1 MKCRCAVA
9 ISNSSFL
16 IPNSQLNAMQEKN
29 WNLECLFSPLE
40 ALPAFGELTRALT
53 KPGVCSAYGPDD
65 AQRAHVLAALT
76 RKLNRPLLI
85 IEPNDQ
91 AAARMTEDLAVLLG
105 GAARQ
110 LPARDITF
118 LKSAA
123 SSRELSMRRIE
134 ALGDCLCGGV
144 QALVVAADAML
155 FRLAPAEGF
164 ANRVIRLAEG
174 ERMEPAE
181 LMARLTDAGYERVHL
196 VEARGQCALRGG
208 ILDVYPVGGPNA
220 LRVEFFDDEID
231 SIRSFDVMTQRSISR
246 RKDARIYPAQEILLD
261 AEARDRACE
270 ALRGMLDAD
279 AGDAAQDRQ
288 QEIEREFNLI
298 PFDEFLKLAGVDE
311 EDEPGGDGEPKPA
324 PKPRRKGTKGAV
336 VQMPARVTVGSA
348 LRRNFENVLEALR
361 TGRVPDGADSLLPVL
376 LGEES
381 TPADYLDDPV
391 IVFDQPERLR
401 ERCENRYLEF
411 QERYAAALE
420 RQEALPCQAKLLM
433 DYDALLKK
441 LSGHATLLTNMF
453 PRTERDFRPQT
464 LIQFECR
471 NSAAYQGNVKELA
484 RDLNRWKEDGWRVAL
499 LAGGTARG
507 ERLQGALKTQGSS
520 AAFAPEVPEA
530 LLPGEPLIFP
540 LTLNRGFLY
549 PGVKLAVVAES
560 DIYGVNRQKSRSR
573 AKTGEKIA
581 AFTDLK
587 VGDYVVHENH
597 GIGQYMGMVRLA
609 SEGTYRDFLHIRY
622 QGSDKLYVPTDQL
635 DRVQKYIGSEG
646 EAPKLNRLSGG
657 EWQRQKSRVRQS
669 IQAIAGDLVKLY
681 AQRESIPGYAFDPDT
696 PWQREFEDGFPWEE
710 TPDQLAAIEDI
721 KRDMEKP
728 KIMDR
733 LLCGDVGYGKTEVAL
748 RAIFKCVMSGKQ
760 AAMLAPTTILVQQH
774 YATMLN
780 RFAGFPIRVE
790 TISRFK
796 TTAEQKKIVEKLKSG
811 ELDVVVGTHRLLAK
825 DMQFKDLGLLVVDE
839 EQRFGVTHKE
849 AIKKLKRSVDV
860 LTLTATPIPRTLHMS
875 MVGIRDMSLLQS
887 PPEERYPVQTYVVE
901 YSDGLVRDAIL
912 RELSRGGQVYV
923 LHNRV
928 QTIEVMFSR
937 LKKLV
942 PEARIA
948 IGHGQMREHALEDVM
963 LDFYDGK
970 FDVLLCTTIIEAGL
984 DVPRANTLIVCDADR
999 FGLAQLY
1006 QLRGRVGRSNRLAYA
1021 YLTVNPSKVL
1031 TEAADKRLNAIREF
1045 TEFGSGFRV
1054 AMRDLEIRGAG
1065 NLLGSEQS
1073 GFMATVG
1080 YDLYVKMIEEA
1091 VRQLRGD
1098 ASLEDIET
1106 RVNLKVDAYLPQEYI
1121 ANDLLRVEMY
1131 KKIASITCRADRDDL
1146 IEELIDRFG
1155 DPNRPAMNLI
1165 DIAHLKALCAKLGID
1180 YVTCRS
1186 DELVMRFSIDADIDP
1201 VRVLEA
1207 VRGFPKTLRVRPG
1220 NPFELRYYERHQD
1233 AETLL
1238 RGAVKAMEGVVERFE
1253 GEEREQ
1259 GTGNREQGTGI
1270 ALPP

>member
-1 MKCRCAVA
+1 MQDTNWK
-9 ISNSSFL
+9 
-16 IPNSQLNAMQEKN
+16 LN
-29 WNLECLFSPLE
+29 CLFEPLE
-40 ALPAFGELTRALT
+40 GLESFGELTHALEG
-53 KPGVCSAYGPDD
+53 PGVCSLYGPDD
-65 AQRAHVLAALT
+65 AQRAHLLAAAAL
-76 RKLNRPLLI
+76 KLDRPLVI
-85 IEPNDQ
+85 ISPNDVT
-91 AAARMTEDLAVLLG
+91 AARMVEDMNVLLS

-110 LPARDITF
+110 LPSRDITF
-118 LKSAA
+118 LKTAA
-123 SSRELSMRRIE
+123 SSRDLSMRRIE
-134 ALGDCLCGGV
+134 ALGDCLTGEV
-144 QALVVAADAML
+144 KALVVAADAML
-155 FRLAPAEGF
+155 FRLAPAAEFASRIISIEEG
-164 ANRVIRLAEG
+164 AQI
-174 ERMEPAE
+174 EPAE
-181 LMARLTDAGYERVHL
+181 LMEKLTASGYERVHL

-208 ILDVYPVGGPNA
+208 ILDVYPVGSPNA

-246 RKDARIYPAQEILLD
+246 RSAVKLYPAQEILLD
-261 AEARDRACE
+261 DDARARAVEALKALLDEADPAEAGA
-270 ALRGMLDAD
+270 
-279 AGDAAQDRQ
+279 DRQ
-288 QEIEREFNLI
+288 SKIEQEFDLI
-298 PFDEFLKLAGVDE
+298 PFEEFLRLASEDE
-311 EDEPGGDGEPKPA
+311 EGGEKPK
-324 PKPRRKGTKGAV
+324 KGKAAKGAMKLP
-336 VQMPARVTVGSA
+336 QRVTVGSA
-348 LRRNFENVLEALR
+348 LHRNFEGVLEALR
-361 TGRVPDGADSLLPVL
+361 TGRVPDGADSLIPVL
-376 LGEES
+376 LGYEGLA
-381 TPADYLDDPV
+381 PDYLENSIV
-391 IVFDQPERLR
+391 VFDQPDRLR
-401 ERCENRYLEF
+401 ERCENRFLEF
-411 QERYAAALE
+411 KERFLTALE
-420 RQEALPCQAKLLM
+420 RQEALPCQAEILLS
-433 DYDALLKK
+433 YDALLARLNK
-441 LSGHATLLTNMF
+441 HTILLTNLFM
-453 PRTERDFRPQT
+453 RTEQDFAPT
-464 LIQFECR
+464 VLIKVECR
-471 NSAAYQGNVKELA
+471 NAAAYQGNVKELA
-484 RDLNRWKEDGWRVAL
+484 RDLNHWKTEGWKVAL

-507 ERLQGALKTQGSS
+507 ERLQGALDTQGSP
-520 AAFAPEVPEA
+520 APFVTEIPRALEA
-530 LLPGEPLIFP
+530 GAPLIFP
-540 LTLNRGFLY
+540 TTLNRGFLY
-549 PGVKLAVVAES
+549 PEIKFAVVAES

-573 AKTGEKIA
+573 ANRGEKIA

-609 SEGTYRDFLHIRY
+609 SDGTYRDFLHIRY

-657 EWQRQKSRVRQS
+657 EWQRQKSKVRQS
-669 IQAIAGDLVKLY
+669 IQAIAGDLLKLY
-681 AQRESIPGYAFDPDT
+681 AQRESIPGYAFEPDT
-696 PWQREFEDGFPWEE
+696 PWQREFEDGFPYEE

-774 YATMLN
+774 YATMTN

-796 TTAEQKKIVEKLKSG
+796 TAAEQKKILEKLATG

-825 DMQFKDLGLLVVDE
+825 DVRFKDLGLLVVDE

-849 AIKKLKRSVDV
+849 AIKQMKRSVDV

-928 QTIEVMFSR
+928 QTIEVMYAR

-1031 TEAADKRLNAIREF
+1031 TESADKRLAAIREF

-1073 GFMATVG
+1073 GFMASVG
-1080 YDLYVKMIEEA
+1080 YDLYVKMIDET
-1091 VRQLRGD
+1091 VREMRGD
-1098 ASLEDIET
+1098 VNQEDIET
-1106 RVNLKVDAYLPQEYI
+1106 RVDLKIDAYLPQEYI

-1131 KKIASITCRADRDDL
+1131 KKIASVRNRDNANDL
-1146 IEELIDRFG
+1146 VDELIDRFG
-1155 DPNRPAMNLI
+1155 DPNRPVMNLV
-1165 DIAHLKALCAKLGID
+1165 DAALLKAYCARLGID
-1180 YVTCRS
+1180 YVTCRG
-1186 DELVMRFSIDADIDP
+1186 DELVMRFSMAADIDL
-1201 VRVLEA
+1201 VRVLTA
-1207 VRGFPKTLRVRPG
+1207 VKDFLQYLRVKGG
-1220 NPFELRYYERHQD
+1220 NPPELIYYERHKD

-1238 RGAVKAMEGVVERFE
+1238 RGAVKVMEQVVAGFDALAPVTAE
-1253 GEEREQ
+1253 GEEAQ
-1259 GTGNREQGTGI
+1259 
-1270 ALPP
+1270 

>member
-1 MKCRCAVA
+1 
-9 ISNSSFL
+9 
-16 IPNSQLNAMQEKN
+16 MQDTN
-29 WNLECLFSPLE
+29 WKLSCLFEPMAE
-40 ALPAFGELTRALT
+40 LPAFGELTRALE

-65 AQRAHVLAALT
+65 SQRAHLLAAAAL
-76 RKLNRPLLI
+76 KLDRPLLV
-85 IEPNDQ
+85 IEPNDV
-91 AAARMTEDLAVLLG
+91 AAARMAEDLNVLLS
-105 GAARQ
+105 GAARL

-118 LKSAA
+118 LKTAA

-134 ALGDCLCGGV
+134 ALGDCLSGRV
-144 QALVVAADAML
+144 KALVTSADAML
-155 FRLAPAEGF
+155 FRLAPAGQF
-164 ANRVIRLAEG
+164 DGRIIDIAEG
-174 ERMEPAE
+174 AQAEPAE
-181 LMARLTDAGYERVHL
+181 LMEKLTLAGYERVQL

-208 ILDVYPVGGPNA
+208 ILDVYPVGSPNP
-220 LRVEFFDDEID
+220 LRVEFFDDEVD

-246 RKDARIYPAQEILLD
+246 RPSVRLYPAQEIP
-261 AEARDRACE
+261 
-270 ALRGMLDAD
+270 LDAD
-279 AGDAAQDRQ
+279 ARSRAADGLQAMLDATDDNPGRDRQ
-288 QEIEREFNLI
+288 ASIEKEFDLI
-298 PFDEFLKLAGVDE
+298 PFEEFLRLSAEAEAEEGDAPRKKGGKRGVMAL
-311 EDEPGGDGEPKPA
+311 PK
-324 PKPRRKGTKGAV
+324 K
-336 VQMPARVTVGSA
+336 VTLGSA
-348 LRRNFENVLEALR
+348 LRRNFQGVLEALR
-361 TGRVPDGADSLLPVL
+361 NGLTPDGGDSLMPVL
-376 LGEES
+376 LDYRD
-381 TPADYLDDPV
+381 TPADYLDDPIV
-391 IVFDQPERLR
+391 VFDQPERLR
-401 ERCENRYLEF
+401 ERCENRFLEYK
-411 QERYAAALE
+411 ERFVAALE
-420 RQEALPCQAKLLM
+420 RQEALPCQAEVLIG
-433 DYDALLKK
+433 YDALLAR
-441 LSGHATLLTNMF
+441 LSGRHILLTNLFM
-453 PRTERDFRPQT
+453 RTEPDFKPT
-464 LIQFECR
+464 ALVKFECR
-471 NSAAYQGNVKELA
+471 NAPAYQGNVKALA
-484 RDLNRWKEDGWRVAL
+484 RDMDRWKAEGWKVAL

-507 ERLQGALKTQGSS
+507 ERLEGALTTQNSP
-520 AAFAPEVPEA
+520 APFMTELPQA
-530 LLPGEPLIFP
+530 LESGKPMIFP
-540 LTLNRGFLY
+540 TTLNRGFVY
-549 PGVKLAVVAES
+549 PEIRFAVVAES
-560 DIYGVNRQKSRSR
+560 DIYGVNRQR
-573 AKTGEKIA
+573 ARARAASGEKIA

-669 IQAIAGDLVKLY
+669 IQQIAGDLLKLY

-696 PWQREFEDGFPWEE
+696 PWQREFEDSFPFEE
-710 TPDQLAAIEDI
+710 TPDQMAAIDDI

-796 TTAEQKKIVEKLKSG
+796 TAAEQKQIIEKLKNG

-825 DMQFKDLGLLVVDE
+825 DVKFKDLGLLVVDE

-849 AIKKLKRSVDV
+849 AIKQMKRSVDV

-912 RELSRGGQVYV
+912 RELGRGGQVYV

-928 QTIEVMFSR
+928 QTIEIMYAR

-1031 TEAADKRLNAIREF
+1031 TEAADKRLAAIREF

-1073 GFMATVG
+1073 GFMASVG
-1080 YDLYVKMIEEA
+1080 YDLYVKMIEES
-1091 VRQLRGD
+1091 VRELRGD
-1098 ASLEDIET
+1098 VNLEDIET
-1106 RVNLKVDAYLPQEYI
+1106 RMDLKIDAYLPQEYI
-1121 ANDLLRVEMY
+1121 PNDLLRVEMY
-1131 KKIASITCRADRDDL
+1131 KKIASIRNRDSRNDL
-1146 IEELIDRFG
+1146 IDELIDRFG
-1155 DPNRPAMNLI
+1155 DPNRPVMNLI
-1165 DIAHLKALCAKLGID
+1165 ETAHLKALCAKLGID
-1180 YVTCRS
+1180 YVTLRG
-1186 DELVMRFSIDADIDP
+1186 DELMMRFSMAADIDGI
-1201 VRVLEA
+1201 RVLTA
-1207 VRGFPKTLRVRPG
+1207 LKGFPQYLRVKPI
-1220 NPFELRYYERHQD
+1220 NPMEVYYYERGKD
-1233 AETLL
+1233 PEALL
-1238 RGAVKAMEGVVERFE
+1238 RGCVKVMEGVVERFE
-1253 GEEREQ
+1253 AKETEGRE
-1259 GTGNREQGTGI
+1259 
-1270 ALPP
+1270 

>member
-1 MKCRCAVA
+1 
-9 ISNSSFL
+9 
-16 IPNSQLNAMQEKN
+16 MQDTN
-29 WNLECLFSPLE
+29 WKLECLYEPLE
-40 ALPAFGELTRALT
+40 GLTAFRELTRALQA
-53 KPGVCSAYGPDD
+53 PGVCSVYGPDD
-65 AQRAHVLAALT
+65 AQRAHLLAAAAL
-76 RKLNRPLLI
+76 KLNRPLLVI
-85 IEPNDQ
+85 SPNDIT
-91 AAARMTEDLAVLLG
+91 AARMTEDLNVLLS

-118 LKSAA
+118 LKTAA

-144 QALVVAADAML
+144 KALVVPADAML
-155 FRLAPAEGF
+155 FRLAPAAEF
-164 ANRVIRLAEG
+164 MARVISLEEG
-174 ERMEPAE
+174 AQLEPSE
-181 LMARLTDAGYERVHL
+181 LMERLTAAGYERVHL

-220 LRVEFFDDEID
+220 LRLEFFDDVID

-246 RKDARIYPAQEILLD
+246 RSAVKLYPAQEILLD
-261 AEARDRACE
+261 DAARARAAD
-270 ALRGMLDAD
+270 ALQAMLDASESNT
-279 AGDAAQDRQ
+279 AGEDRQ
-288 QEIEREFNLI
+288 AQIEQEFDLI
-298 PFDEFLKLAGVDE
+298 PFEEFMRLASE
-311 EDEPGGDGEPKPA
+311 DGEGEVA
-324 PKPRRKGTKGAV
+324 PKKKGSKAAKGV
-336 VQMPARVTVGSA
+336 VKLPGRVTTGSA
-348 LRRNFENVLEALR
+348 LRRNFGGVIEALR
-361 TGRVPDGADSLLPVL
+361 TGRLPDGADSLLPVL
-376 LGEES
+376 LGYDGL
-381 TPADYLDDPV
+381 ALDYLKDPV
-391 IVFDQPERLR
+391 IVFDQPDRLR
-401 ERCENRYLEF
+401 ERCENRFLEF
-411 QERYAAALE
+411 KERFVTALE
-420 RQEALPCQAKLLM
+420 RQEALPCQAEIMLSF
-433 DYDALLKK
+433 DALLARLGGK
-441 LSGHATLLTNMF
+441 TVLLTNLFM
-453 PRTERDFRPQT
+453 RTEADFKPDA
-464 LIQFECR
+464 LIKVECR
-471 NSAAYQGNVKELA
+471 NASAYQGNVKELA
-484 RDLNRWKEDGWRVAL
+484 RDLTHWKAEGWKVAL

-507 ERLQGALKTQGSS
+507 ERLQGALDTQGSP
-520 AAFAPEVPEA
+520 APFVTELPEA
-530 LLPGEPLIFP
+530 LLPGAPQIFP

-549 PGVKLAVVAES
+549 PEVKFAVVAES

-573 AKTGEKIA
+573 ANRGEKIA

-597 GIGQYMGMVRLA
+597 GIGQYMGMVRL
-609 SEGTYRDFLHIRY
+609 SSDGTYRDFLHIRY

-657 EWQRQKSRVRQS
+657 EWQRQKSKVRQS
-669 IQAIAGDLVKLY
+669 IQAIAGDLLKLY
-681 AQRESIPGYAFDPDT
+681 AQREAIPGYAFEPDT
-696 PWQREFEDGFPWEE
+696 PWQREFEDGFPYEE
-710 TPDQLAAIEDI
+710 TPDQLTAIEDI

-790 TISRFK
+790 TVSRFK
-796 TTAEQKKIVEKLKSG
+796 TPAEQKKILERLAAG

-825 DMQFKDLGLLVVDE
+825 DVKFKDLGLLVVDE

-849 AIKKLKRSVDV
+849 AIKQMKRSVDV

-928 QTIEVMFSR
+928 QTIEVMYAR

-1031 TEAADKRLNAIREF
+1031 TESADKRLAAIREF

-1091 VRQLRGD
+1091 VRQMRGD
-1098 ASLEDIET
+1098 VNLEDIET
-1106 RVNLKVDAYLPQEYI
+1106 RVDLKVDAYLPQEYI

-1131 KKIASITCRADRDDL
+1131 KKIASIRDRDSREDL

-1155 DPNRPAMNLI
+1155 DPNRPVMNLI
-1165 DIAHLKALCAKLGID
+1165 DAAHLKALCARLGID
-1180 YVTCRS
+1180 YVTCRG
-1186 DELVMRFSIDADIDP
+1186 DELIMRFSMAADIDL
-1201 VRVLEA
+1201 VRVLTA
-1207 VRGFPKTLRVRPG
+1207 VKDFPKSLRVKGG
-1220 NPFELRYYERHQD
+1220 NPPELAYFERHKD
-1233 AETLL
+1233 AEALL
-1238 RGAVKAMEGVVERFE
+1238 RGAVKVMEEVVKKFE
-1253 GEEREQ
+1253 EAESG
-1259 GTGNREQGTGI
+1259 
-1270 ALPP
+1270 A

>member
-1 MKCRCAVA
+1 
-9 ISNSSFL
+9 
-16 IPNSQLNAMQEKN
+16 MQDTN
-29 WNLECLFSPLE
+29 WRLDCLFEPLE
-40 ALPAFGELTRALT
+40 RLEAFGKLTHALER
-53 KPGVCSAYGPDD
+53 PEVCALYGPDD
-65 AQRAHVLAALT
+65 AQRAHLLAAAA
-76 RKLNRPLLI
+76 RKLDRPLLV
-85 IEPNDQ
+85 IEPNDV
-91 AAARMTEDLAVLLG
+91 AAARMAEDLGVLLG

-110 LPARDITF
+110 LPARDISF
-118 LKSAA
+118 LKTAA
-123 SSRELSMRRIE
+123 SSRDLSMRRIE
-134 ALGDCLCGGV
+134 ALGDCLTGAAK
-144 QALVVAADAML
+144 ALVLGADAML
-155 FRLAPAEGF
+155 FRLAPPAQFRERIIELREGD
-164 ANRVIRLAEG
+164 V
-174 ERMEPAE
+174 MEPSE
-181 LMARLTDAGYERVHL
+181 LMARLVAAGYERVHL

-208 ILDVYPVGGPNA
+208 ILDVYPVGSPNA

-231 SIRSFDVMTQRSISR
+231 SVRSFDVMTQRSISR
-246 RKDARIYPAQEILLD
+246 RESVRLYPAQEILLD
-261 AEARDRACE
+261 SDARSRAEA
-270 ALRGMLDAD
+270 ALQEILESP
-279 AGDAAQDRQ
+279 AASAAADRQ
-288 QEIEREFNLI
+288 AQIEQEFNLI
-298 PFDEFLKLAGVDE
+298 PFDEFLRLASE
-311 EDEPGGDGEPKPA
+311 EESEDGETA
-324 PKPRRKGTKGAV
+324 RRARKKRARAV
-336 VQMPARVTVGSA
+336 VDTPARVVSGSA
-348 LRRNFENVLEALR
+348 LRRNFGGVLEALR
-361 TGRVPDGADSLLPVL
+361 TGRMPDGADSLLPVL
-376 LGEES
+376 LGYDH
-381 TPADYLDDPV
+381 TPADYLDNPI
-391 IVFDQPERLR
+391 IVFDQTDRLR

-411 QERYAAALE
+411 KERYTDALE
-420 RQEALPCQAKLLM
+420 RQEALPCQADLLLS
-433 DYDALLKK
+433 YDGLLERLKDR
-441 LSGHATLLTNMF
+441 TRLLTNLFM
-453 PRTERDFRPQT
+453 RTEQDFQPT
-464 LIQFECR
+464 ELIKPECR
-471 NSAAYQGNVKELA
+471 NAPAYQGNVKELA
-484 RDLNRWKEDGWRVAL
+484 RDLNRWKAEGWQVAL

-507 ERLQGALKTQGSS
+507 ERLQGALDTQGSP
-520 AAFAPEVPEA
+520 APFVTELPKA
-530 LLPGEPLIFP
+530 LGPGEPLILP
-540 LTLNRGFLY
+540 TTLNRGFVY
-549 PGVKLAVVAES
+549 PEIRFALIAES
-560 DIYGVNRQKSRSR
+560 DIYGVNRQRARSR
-573 AKTGEKIA
+573 ATSGEKIA

-609 SEGTYRDFLHIRY
+609 SDGTYRDFLHIRY

-657 EWQRQKSRVRQS
+657 EWQRQKSKVRQS
-669 IQAIAGDLVKLY
+669 IQAIASDLLQLY

-696 PWQREFEDGFPWEE
+696 PWQREFEDSFPYEE

-780 RFAGFPIRVE
+780 RFSGFPIRVE

-796 TTAEQKKIVEKLKSG
+796 TAAEQKQIIEKLKTG
-811 ELDVVVGTHRLLAK
+811 EIDVVVGTHRLLAK
-825 DMQFKDLGLLVVDE
+825 DVQFKDLGLLVVDE

-849 AIKKLKRSVDV
+849 AIKQMKRSVDV

-928 QTIEVMFSR
+928 QTIEVMYTR

-948 IGHGQMREHALEDVM
+948 VGHGQMREHALEDVM

-999 FGLAQLY
+999 FGLSQLY

-1031 TEAADKRLNAIREF
+1031 TESADKRLAAIREF

-1073 GFMATVG
+1073 GFMASVG
-1080 YDLYVKMIEEA
+1080 YDLYVKMIEES
-1091 VRQLRGD
+1091 VREMRGD
-1098 ASLEDIET
+1098 VSQDDIET
-1106 RVNLKVDAYLPQEYI
+1106 RIDLKIDAYLPQEYI

-1131 KKIASITCRADRDDL
+1131 KKIATIRNRENRDDL
-1146 IEELIDRFG
+1146 IDELIDRFG
-1155 DPNRPAMNLI
+1155 DPNRPVMNLI
-1165 DIAHLKALCAKLGID
+1165 DTAHLKALCARLGID
-1180 YVTCRS
+1180 YVTMRG
-1186 DELVMRFSIDADIDP
+1186 DELMMRFSMAADIDFM
-1201 VRVLEA
+1201 RVLTA
-1207 VRGFPKTLRVRPG
+1207 VKEQPQYLRVKPI
-1220 NPFELRYYERHQD
+1220 NPPELYYYERGK
-1233 AETLL
+1233 EPEELL
-1238 RGAVKAMEGVVERFE
+1238 RGAVKVMEKVVAAFE
-1253 GEEREQ
+1253 AAPEEE
-1259 GTGNREQGTGI
+1259 TKEET
-1270 ALPP
+1270 

>member
-1 MKCRCAVA
+1 MQDTNWK
-9 ISNSSFL
+9 
-16 IPNSQLNAMQEKN
+16 LN
-29 WNLECLFSPLE
+29 CLFEPMAGL
-40 ALPAFGELTRALT
+40 AAFGELTEAL
-53 KPGVCSAYGPDD
+53 KAPGICSVYGPDD
-65 AQRAHVLAALT
+65 SQRAHLLAAAALA
-76 RKLNRPLLI
+76 LGRPLLV
-85 IEPNDQ
+85 IEPNDV
-91 AAARMTEDLAVLLG
+91 AAARMAEDLNVLLSG
-105 GAARQ
+105 SARL

-118 LKSAA
+118 LKAAA
-123 SSRELSMRRIE
+123 SSRDLSMRRIE
-134 ALGDCLCGGV
+134 ALGDCLSGRV
-144 QALVVAADAML
+144 KALVTSADAML
-155 FRLAPAEGF
+155 FRLAPAGEF
-164 ANRVIRLAEG
+164 AGRVIDIAEG
-174 ERMEPAE
+174 ARMEPAA
-181 LMARLTDAGYERVHL
+181 LMDKLILAGYERVQL
-196 VEARGQCALRGG
+196 VDARGQCALRGG
-208 ILDVYPVGGPNA
+208 ILDVYPVGGPSA
-220 LRVEFFDDEID
+220 LRVEFFDDEVD
-231 SIRSFDVMTQRSISR
+231 SIRSFDVMTQRSI
-246 RKDARIYPAQEILLD
+246 ARIPSVRLYPAQEIPLD
-261 AEARDRACE
+261 SDARLRAAGALEAMLE
-270 ALRGMLDAD
+270 ASDG
-279 AGDAAQDRQ
+279 GSGPDRQ
-288 QEIEREFNLI
+288 ASIEKEFDLI
-298 PFDEFLKLAGVDE
+298 PFEEFLKLSAEAEAEADAASRGKAGRGVVAM
-311 EDEPGGDGEPKPA
+311 PK
-324 PKPRRKGTKGAV
+324 
-336 VQMPARVTVGSA
+336 QVTLGSA
-348 LRRNFENVLEALR
+348 LRRNFGGMLEALR
-361 TGRVPDGADSLLPVL
+361 AGLTPDGADSLLPVL
-376 LGEES
+376 LDYRD
-381 TPADYLDDPV
+381 TPADYLDDPIV
-391 IVFDQPERLR
+391 VFDQPERLR
-401 ERCENRYLEF
+401 ERCENRFLEF
-411 QERYAAALE
+411 KERFIAALE
-420 RQEALPCQAKLLM
+420 RQEALPCQAEIM
-433 DYDALLKK
+433 ISYDALLAR
-441 LSGHATLLTNMF
+441 LAGRRVLLTNLF
-453 PRTERDFRPQT
+453 LRTETDFQPG
-464 LIQFECR
+464 LLVKFECR
-471 NSAAYQGNVKELA
+471 NAAAYQGNVKELA
-484 RDLNRWKEDGWRVAL
+484 RDLNRWKAEGWRVAL

-507 ERLQGALKTQGSS
+507 ERLEGALTTQQSP
-520 AAFAPEVPEA
+520 APFVTQLPDA
-530 LLPGEPLIFP
+530 LTPGEPLIFP
-540 LTLNRGFLY
+540 TTLNRGFIY
-549 PGVKLAVVAES
+549 PEIRFAVVAES
-560 DIYGVNRQKSRSR
+560 DIYGVNRQR
-573 AKTGEKIA
+573 ARARAASGEKIA

-609 SEGTYRDFLHIRY
+609 SDGTYRDFLHIRY

-669 IQAIAGDLVKLY
+669 IQEIAGDLLKLY
-681 AQRESIPGYAFDPDT
+681 AQRESIPGYAFDPDS
-696 PWQREFEDGFPWEE
+696 PWQREFEDSFPWEE
-710 TPDQLAAIEDI
+710 TPDQLAAIDDI

-796 TTAEQKKIVEKLKSG
+796 TAAEQKKIIEKLKNG

-825 DMQFKDLGLLVVDE
+825 DVGFKDLGLLVVDE

-849 AIKKLKRSVDV
+849 AIKQMKRSVDV

-928 QTIEVMFSR
+928 QTIEIMFAR

-1031 TEAADKRLNAIREF
+1031 TESADKRLAAIREF

-1073 GFMATVG
+1073 GFMASVG
-1080 YDLYVKMIEEA
+1080 YDLYVKMIEES
-1091 VRQLRGD
+1091 VRELRGD
-1098 ASLEDIET
+1098 VNLEDIET
-1106 RVNLKVDAYLPQEYI
+1106 RMDLKIDAYLPQEYI
-1121 ANDLLRVEMY
+1121 PNDLLRVEMY
-1131 KKIASITCRADRDDL
+1131 KKIASIRDRDGRNDL
-1146 IEELIDRFG
+1146 IDELIDRFG
-1155 DPNRPAMNLI
+1155 DPNRPVMNLI
-1165 DIAHLKALCAKLGID
+1165 ETAHLKALCARLGID
-1180 YVTCRS
+1180 YVTLRGG
-1186 DELVMRFSIDADIDP
+1186 EIVMRFSMAADIDGI
-1201 VRVLEA
+1201 RVLTA
-1207 VRGFPKTLRVRPG
+1207 LKGFPQCLRVRPV
-1220 NPFELRYYERHQD
+1220 NPMEVYYFERGKDPE
-1233 AETLL
+1233 ALL
-1238 RGAVKAMEGVVERFE
+1238 RGCVKVMEGVVGRFE
-1253 GEEREQ
+1253 ELEG
-1259 GTGNREQGTGI
+1259 
-1270 ALPP
+1270 

>member
-1 MKCRCAVA
+1 
-9 ISNSSFL
+9 
-16 IPNSQLNAMQEKN
+16 MQETS
-29 WNLECLFSPLE
+29 WNLNCLFEPMEGLE
-40 ALPAFGELTRALT
+40 TFRQLARALEE
-53 KPGVCSAYGPDD
+53 PGVCSLYGPDD
-65 AQRAHVLAALT
+65 SQRAHVLASAARRLQ
-76 RKLNRPLLI
+76 RPLLV

-91 AAARMTEDLAVLLG
+91 AAARMTEDLNVLLG
-105 GAARQ
+105 GAARH

-118 LKSAA
+118 LRSAA

-134 ALGDCLCGGV
+134 ALGDCLCGNV
-144 QALVVAADAML
+144 KALVVPADAML
-155 FRLAPAEGF
+155 FRLAPAQDF
-164 ANRVIRLAEG
+164 SARIIQLAEG
-174 ERMEPAE
+174 ERMEPGQ
-181 LMARLTDAGYERVHL
+181 LMERLTAAGYERVHL

-208 ILDVYPVGGPNA
+208 ILDVYPVGGPDA

-231 SIRSFDVMTQRSISR
+231 SVRTFDVMTQRSISR
-246 RKDARIYPAQEILLD
+246 RQRLNLYPAQEILLD
-261 AEARDRACE
+261 DSARERACE
-270 ALRGMLDAD
+270 ALRGVLDSG
-279 AGDAAQDRQ
+279 AGSGAPDRQ
-288 QEIEREFNLI
+288 QRIEEEFDLI
-298 PFDEFLKLAGVDE
+298 PFDEFLRLAGEDE
-311 EDEPGGDGEPKPA
+311 EEDGAPRPRKKGGRG
-324 PKPRRKGTKGAV
+324 V

-361 TGRVPDGADSLLPVL
+361 TQRLPDGADSLLPVL
-376 LGEES
+376 LGYEQ
-381 TPADYLDDPV
+381 TPADYLENPIV
-391 IVFDQPERLR
+391 VFDQTDRLR
-401 ERCENRYLEF
+401 ERCENRFLEF
-411 QERYAAALE
+411 KERYAAALE
-420 RQEALPCQAKLLM
+420 RQEALPCQADLLI
-433 DYDALLKK
+433 DYDALLQK
-441 LSGHATLLTNMF
+441 LSGHTTLLTSLFM
-453 PRTERDFRPQT
+453 RTEADFAPRA
-464 LIQFECR
+464 LFKLECR
-471 NSAAYQGNVKELA
+471 NAPAYQGNVKELA
-484 RDLNRWKEDGWRVAL
+484 RDLIRWKDEGWKVAL

-507 ERLQGALKTQGSS
+507 ERLEGAIHNQGS
-520 AAFAPEVPEA
+520 AAPFVAQPPESLEA
-530 LLPGEPLIFP
+530 GAPLIFP
-540 LTLNRGFLY
+540 LTVNRGFVY
-549 PGVKLAVVAES
+549 PELRFAVVAES

-609 SEGTYRDFLHIRY
+609 SDGTYRDFLHIRY

-657 EWQRQKSRVRQS
+657 EWQRQKSKVRQS
-669 IQAIAGDLVKLY
+669 VQAIAGDLLKLY
-681 AQRESIPGYAFDPDT
+681 AARESIPGYAFDPDT

-780 RFAGFPIRVE
+780 RFSGFPIRVE

-796 TTAEQKKIVEKLKSG
+796 TAAEQKQIIEKLKSG

-825 DMQFKDLGLLVVDE
+825 DVQFKDLGLLVVDE

-928 QTIEVMFSR
+928 QTIEVMYAR

-1091 VRQLRGD
+1091 VRELRGD
-1098 ASLEDIET
+1098 VSLDDIET
-1106 RVNLKVDAYLPQEYI
+1106 RVDLRVDAYLPQEYI

-1131 KKIASITCRADRDDL
+1131 KKIASIRNRDNRDDL
-1146 IEELIDRFG
+1146 LEELIDRFG
-1155 DPNRPAMNLI
+1155 DPNRPVMNLV
-1165 DIAHLKALCAKLGID
+1165 DIAHLKALCARLGID
-1180 YVTCRS
+1180 YVAMRG
-1186 DELVMRFSIDADIDP
+1186 DEMMLRFCMNADIDLM
-1201 VRVLEA
+1201 RVLA
-1207 VRGFPKTLRVRPG
+1207 
-1220 NPFELRYYERHQD
+1220 
-1233 AETLL
+1233 
-1238 RGAVKAMEGVVERFE
+1238 AVKAFPQFFRVKPVNPPELYFYERGKDVEKLLPDAVKVMEKVVERFE
-1253 GEEREQ
+1253 GESEELRVES
-1259 GTGNREQGTGI
+1259 EE
-1270 ALPP
+1270 

>member
-1 MKCRCAVA
+1 
-9 ISNSSFL
+9 
-16 IPNSQLNAMQEKN
+16 MQETN
-29 WNLECLFSPLE
+29 RNLNCLLKPLE
-40 ALPAFGELTRALT
+40 ELQSFNDLARALNG
-53 KPGVCSAYGPDD
+53 PGVCSVYGPDD
-65 AQRAHVLAALT
+65 AQRAHLLAALAL
-76 RKLNRPLLI
+76 RLDRPLLVI
-85 IEPNDQ
+85 APNDM
-91 AAARMTEDLAVLLG
+91 AGARMAEDLNVLLS
-105 GAARQ
+105 GAARF

-118 LKSAA
+118 LKAAA

-134 ALGDCLCGGV
+134 ALGDCLGGGV
-144 QALVVAADAML
+144 RALVVPADAMQ
-155 FRLAPAEGF
+155 FRLAPPEQFSGRIIDLSEGM
-164 ANRVIRLAEG
+164 
-174 ERMEPAE
+174 RMEPAD
-181 LMARLTDAGYERVHL
+181 LIARLSAAGYERVHL

-208 ILDVYPVGGPNA
+208 ILDVYPVGGPGA

-231 SIRSFDVMTQRSISR
+231 SIRTFDVMTQRSVSR
-246 RKDARIYPAQEILLD
+246 RATVRLYPAQELLPD
-261 AEARDRACE
+261 EAERARAVE
-270 ALRGMLDAD
+270 LLREMLEVTGANT
-279 AGDAAQDRQ
+279 AAAHRQ
-288 QEIEREFNLI
+288 AKLEQEFNLI
-298 PFDEFLKLAGVDE
+298 PFDEFLKLAG
-311 EDEPGGDGEPKPA
+311 EDEAEAEPSDTGEEA
-324 PKPRRKGTKGAV
+324 PRRRRGKAAARAV
-336 VQMPARVTVGSA
+336 MELPAKVTVGSA
-348 LRRNFENVLEALR
+348 LRRNYEGVAEALR
-361 TGRVPDGADSLLPVL
+361 TGRNPDGADSLLPVL
-376 LGEES
+376 LGYEH

-391 IVFDQPERLR
+391 IVFDQPDRLR
-401 ERCENRYLEF
+401 ERCENRFLEF
-411 QERYAAALE
+411 KERYVAALE
-420 RQEALPCQAKLLM
+420 RQEALPCQAELLIG
-433 DYDALLKK
+433 YDALLAK
-441 LSGHATLLTNMF
+441 LSGRTILLTNLFM
-453 PRTERDFRPQT
+453 RTEPDFKPRA
-464 LIQFECR
+464 LIKIECR
-471 NSAAYQGNVKELA
+471 NASAYQGNVRELA
-484 RDLNRWKEDGWRVAL
+484 RDLDRWKAEGWRVAL

-507 ERLQGALKTQGSS
+507 ERLQGALNTQGSP
-520 AAFAPEVPEA
+520 APFVPELPDA
-530 LLPGEPLIFP
+530 LEPGAPLIFP
-540 LTLNRGFLY
+540 TTLNRGFLY
-549 PGVKLAVVAES
+549 PEIKFAVVAES
-560 DIYGVNRQKSRSR
+560 DVYGVNRQR
-573 AKTGEKIA
+573 ARARAAKGEKLA

-622 QGSDKLYVPTDQL
+622 QGTDKLYVPTDQL

-646 EAPKLNRLSGG
+646 EAPRLNRLSGG

-669 IQAIAGDLVKLY
+669 IQAIAGDLLKLY
-681 AQRESIPGYAFDPDT
+681 AQREAIPGYAFDPDT
-696 PWQREFEDGFPWEE
+696 PWQREFEDDFPYEE
-710 TPDQLAAIEDI
+710 TPDQLTAIQEI
-721 KRDMEKP
+721 KADMEKP

-796 TTAEQKKIVEKLKSG
+796 TAAEQKQIIEKLKSG

-825 DMQFKDLGLLVVDE
+825 DVAFKDLGLLVVDE

-928 QTIEVMFSR
+928 QTIDYMYAR

-948 IGHGQMREHALEDVM
+948 VGHGQMREHALEDVM

-1031 TEAADKRLNAIREF
+1031 TEAADKRLAAIREF

-1091 VRQLRGD
+1091 VRELRGD
-1098 ASLEDIET
+1098 VSQGDIET
-1106 RVNLKVDAYLPQEYI
+1106 RVDVRLDAYLPQEYI

-1131 KKIASITCRADRDDL
+1131 KKIASIKDRENREDL
-1146 IEELIDRFG
+1146 IEELVDRFG
-1155 DPNRPAMNLI
+1155 DPNRPVMNLI
-1165 DIAHLKALCAKLGID
+1165 EAAHLKALCARLGID
-1180 YVTCRS
+1180 YVTMRG
-1186 DELVMRFSIDADIDP
+1186 DELVLRFCMNADIDLM
-1201 VRVLEA
+1201 RVLAA
-1207 VRGFPKTLRVRPG
+1207 VKGFPKVLRVKPV
-1220 NPFELRYYERHQD
+1220 NPPELYFYERGKD
-1233 AETLL
+1233 VEALV
-1238 RGAVKAMEGVVERFE
+1238 RDCVKTMEKVVEAFE
-1253 GEEREQ
+1253 ETEESE
-1259 GTGNREQGTGI
+1259 
-1270 ALPP
+1270 P

>member
-1 MKCRCAVA
+1 
-9 ISNSSFL
+9 
-16 IPNSQLNAMQEKN
+16 MQDTN
-29 WNLECLFSPLE
+29 WNLSCLFSPME
-40 ALPAFGELTRALT
+40 GLPAFGELARALSE
-53 KPGVCSAYGPDD
+53 PGVCSAYGPDD
-65 AQRAHVLAALT
+65 AQRAHLLAALAM
-76 RKLNRPLLI
+76 KLDRPLLVI
-85 IEPNDQ
+85 APNDL
-91 AAARMTEDLAVLLG
+91 AAARMAEDLNVLLAG
-105 GAARQ
+105 GARQ

-118 LKSAA
+118 LKTAA

-134 ALGDCLCGGV
+134 ALGDCLTGGV
-144 QALVVAADAML
+144 RALVTSADAMA
-155 FRLAPAEGF
+155 FRLAPAEDF
-164 ANRVIRLAEG
+164 NARIIDLSEG
-174 ERMEPAE
+174 MRTEPAE
-181 LMARLTDAGYERVHL
+181 LMARLTAAGYERVHL

-208 ILDVYPVGGPNA
+208 ILDVYPVGSLNA

-246 RKDARIYPAQEILLD
+246 RGAVRLYPAQEMLLD
-261 AEARDRACE
+261 SGLRDRAAAALQSALE
-270 ALRGMLDAD
+270 AAD
-279 AGDAAQDRQ
+279 ARGEAADRQ
-288 QEIEREFNLI
+288 QKIEQEFNLI
-298 PFDEFLKLAGVDE
+298 PFDEFLRLAT
-311 EDEPGGDGEPKPA
+311 EDEDGESA
-324 PKPRRKGTKGAV
+324 PKSRKKGARGV
-336 VQMPARVTVGSA
+336 MQLPSRVTAGSA
-348 LRRNFENVLEALR
+348 LRRNFDGVLEALR
-361 TGRVPDGADSLLPVL
+361 TGRMPDGADSLLPVL
-376 LGEES
+376 LDYRS
-381 TPADYLDDPV
+381 TAADYLNDPIV
-391 IVFDQPERLR
+391 VFDQPERLR
-401 ERCENRYLEF
+401 ERCENRFLEF
-411 QERYAAALE
+411 KERFVDARE
-420 RQEALPCQAKLLM
+420 RQEALPCQAELLFSYDELLVKLGGG
-433 DYDALLKK
+433 
-441 LSGHATLLTNMF
+441 SVLLTNLFM
-453 PRTERDFRPQT
+453 RTEPDFKPKA
-464 LIQFECR
+464 LIKFECR
-471 NSAAYQGNVKELA
+471 NAAAYQGNVKELA
-484 RDLNRWKEDGWRVAL
+484 RDLNRWKEEGWRVAL

-507 ERLQGALKTQGSS
+507 ERLQGALDTQGSP
-520 AAFAPEVPEA
+520 APFVTE
-530 LLPGEPLIFP
+530 LPGALEPGSPQIFP

-549 PGVKLAVVAES
+549 PEIKFAVVAES
-560 DIYGVNRQKSRSR
+560 DIYGINRQKSRSR
-573 AKTGEKIA
+573 AASGEKIA

-635 DRVQKYIGSEG
+635 DRVQKYIGSES

-657 EWQRQKSRVRQS
+657 EWQRQKSKVRQS
-669 IQAIAGDLVKLY
+669 IQAIAGDLLKLY
-681 AQRESIPGYAFDPDT
+681 ADREAIPGYAFEPDT
-696 PWQREFEDGFPWEE
+696 PWQREFEDGFPYEE

-728 KIMDR
+728 RIMDR

-796 TTAEQKKIVEKLKSG
+796 TAAEQRQIIEKLKTG

-825 DMQFKDLGLLVVDE
+825 DVQFKDLGLLVVDE

-849 AIKKLKRSVDV
+849 AIKQMKRSVDV

-928 QTIEVMFSR
+928 QTIEVMYTR

-1031 TEAADKRLNAIREF
+1031 TESADKRLAAIREF

-1073 GFMATVG
+1073 GFMASVG
-1080 YDLYVKMIEEA
+1080 YDLYVKMIEET
-1091 VRQLRGD
+1091 VRQMRGD
-1098 ASLEDIET
+1098 VSLEDIET
-1106 RVNLKVDAYLPQEYI
+1106 RVDLKIDAYLPQEYI

-1131 KKIASITCRADRDDL
+1131 KKIASIRNRENRDDL
-1146 IEELIDRFG
+1146 IDELIDRFG
-1155 DPNRPAMNLI
+1155 DPNRPVMNLI
-1165 DIAHLKALCAKLGID
+1165 EAAHLKALCARMGID
-1180 YVTCRS
+1180 YVTMRG
-1186 DELVMRFSIDADIDP
+1186 DELMMRFSMAADIDGI
-1201 VRVLEA
+1201 RVLSA
-1207 VRGFPKTLRVRPG
+1207 LKGFPQYLRVKPI
-1220 NPFELRYYERHQD
+1220 NPIEVYFYERGKD
-1233 AETLL
+1233 VEKLL
-1238 RGAVKAMEGVVERFE
+1238 PDAVKVMEQVVEAFE
-1253 GEEREQ
+1253 GS
-1259 GTGNREQGTGI
+1259 GNGE
-1270 ALPP
+1270 